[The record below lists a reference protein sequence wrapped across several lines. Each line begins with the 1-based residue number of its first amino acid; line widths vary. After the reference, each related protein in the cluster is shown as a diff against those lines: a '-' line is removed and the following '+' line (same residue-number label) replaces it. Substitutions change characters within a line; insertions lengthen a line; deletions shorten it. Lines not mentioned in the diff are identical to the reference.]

1 MKKIS
6 CTTRGD
12 GEHCVAAKET
22 SLRTTFHTFSFN
34 FRAYNLRA
42 YATVKIHLSVMTCF
56 LNIDFQKLQELGYL
70 RLASV
75 AHGKEACDS

>member
-1 MKKIS
+1 M
-6 CTTRGD
+6 
-12 GEHCVAAKET
+12 AAKET
-22 SLRTTFHTFSFN
+22 SLHTTFHTFAF
-34 FRAYNLRA
+34 NLRA

-56 LNIDFQKLQELGYL
+56 LNIDFQKLQEFGYL